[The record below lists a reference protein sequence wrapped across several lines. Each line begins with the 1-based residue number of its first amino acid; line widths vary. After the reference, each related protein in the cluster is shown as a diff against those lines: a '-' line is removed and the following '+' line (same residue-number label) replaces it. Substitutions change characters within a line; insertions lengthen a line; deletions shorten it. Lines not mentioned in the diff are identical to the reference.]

1 MILKL
6 VTVFLVVVAIVYVLQ
21 SDLLIQL
28 RADDASAQLLDGS
41 LPSLLFISF
50 LFMAVQAVVTVIP
63 LALILFFNYLLFDFW
78 TGYAWSLVTSILGS
92 TIAFY
97 LYRFWLHT
105 IVEKKVSKK
114 WMLRLESR
122 GFWVVLTSRLIPVMP
137 TSLINLASGSS
148 GIRFRSFFS
157 ATFIGNA
164 LYLIALFLLM
174 EGLVTAEFE
183 WILFSV
189 VAIVA
194 VAVLFRKRLAGY
206 VKGIS

>member
-6 VTVFLVVVAIVYVLQ
+6 ATVLLVVVAIVYVLQ
-21 SDLLIQL
+21 SDLLVQL
-28 RADDASAQLLDGS
+28 HADDASSQLLDGS
-41 LPSLLFISF
+41 LPFLLFVSF

-78 TGYAWSLVTSILGS
+78 AGYAWSLVTSILGS

-97 LYRFWLHT
+97 LYRYWLHT

-114 WMLRLESR
+114 WIQRLESR

-137 TSLINLASGSS
+137 TSLINLAAGSS

-194 VAVLFRKRLAGY
+194 VVVLFRKRLAGY
-206 VKGIS
+206 VKDVS

>member
-6 VTVFLVVVAIVYVLQ
+6 ATVFLVVVAIVYVLQ

-105 IVEKKVSKK
+105 IVEKKVSRK
-114 WMLRLESR
+114 WMMRLESR